1 MTKEQYAKMLREI
14 CEIHKAGGDT
24 RACIAKY
31 TERYKY
37 VYIYNDDIF
46 KVLLGNPANEA
57 VTVDFLNAV
66 LKLDGA
72 DCIDHVTFANPVSPE
87 AFAKTSTSDIVADDQ
102 HKDRIVLEVQ
112 HVNGKSYADRLVLY
126 AAKHVVAGRVKG
138 EDYCLRNLNLISL
151 QMFNGF
157 PRSGNYRHS
166 IRLKNQENEVFYE
179 KQTITLVEIPKFLK
193 GNFTKDNSRLALW
206 LRFFESLNDET
217 VGNAVIDPM
226 FRLLQERAKL
236 STFTNEFLVSEA
248 MKMGDHNYEL
258 YVEKARAREEGLSEG
273 RAEGRAE
280 GRVEGRA
287 EARREMAK
295 GLRDAGVSISLISKQ
310 SGLSENEILAL

>member
-1 MTKEQYAKMLREI
+1 MTKEQYAKMLRDI
-14 CEIHKAGGDT
+14 CEIHKTGGDT
-24 RACIAKY
+24 CACIAKY

-37 VYIYNDDIF
+37 VYVYNDDIF

-72 DCIDHVTFANPVSPE
+72 DCIEHVTFANPVSPE

-206 LRFFESLNDET
+206 LRFFESLNNET

-236 STFTNEFLVSEA
+236 STFTSEFLVSEA

-280 GRVEGRA
+280 
-287 EARREMAK
+287 ARREMAK

-310 SGLSENEILAL
+310 SGLSEKEILAL

>member
-1 MTKEQYAKMLREI
+1 MTKEQYAKMLRDI
-14 CEIHKAGGDT
+14 CEIRKTGGDT

-31 TERYKY
+31 TEHYKY
-37 VYIYNDDIF
+37 VYVYNDDIF

-217 VGNAVIDPM
+217 VGNAVVDPM

-273 RAEGRAE
+273 RAEGRAK
-280 GRVEGRA
+280 GRAEGRA

>member
-1 MTKEQYAKMLREI
+1 M
-14 CEIHKAGGDT
+14 
-24 RACIAKY
+24 
-31 TERYKY
+31 
-37 VYIYNDDIF
+37 
-46 KVLLGNPANEA
+46 
-57 VTVDFLNAV
+57 
-66 LKLDGA
+66 
-72 DCIDHVTFANPVSPE
+72 
-87 AFAKTSTSDIVADDQ
+87 
-102 HKDRIVLEVQ
+102 
-112 HVNGKSYADRLVLY
+112 
-126 AAKHVVAGRVKG
+126 
-138 EDYCLRNLNLISL
+138 
-151 QMFNGF
+151 
-157 PRSGNYRHS
+157 
-166 IRLKNQENEVFYE
+166 FYE

-217 VGNAVIDPM
+217 VGNAVVDPM

-273 RAEGRAE
+273 RAKGRA
-280 GRVEGRA
+280 EGRA

>member
-14 CEIHKAGGDT
+14 CEIHKTGGDT

-31 TERYKY
+31 TERYQY
-37 VYIYNDDIF
+37 VYVYNDDIF

-126 AAKHVVAGRVKG
+126 AAKHVVASPQHPSQKSGKRGV
-138 EDYCLRNLNLISL
+138 LRKADHHACRNSQVPKREFYQGQQSPCAVASL
-151 QMFNGF
+151 F
-157 PRSGNYRHS
+157 
-166 IRLKNQENEVFYE
+166 
-179 KQTITLVEIPKFLK
+179 
-193 GNFTKDNSRLALW
+193 
-206 LRFFESLNDET
+206 
-217 VGNAVIDPM
+217 
-226 FRLLQERAKL
+226 
-236 STFTNEFLVSEA
+236 
-248 MKMGDHNYEL
+248 
-258 YVEKARAREEGLSEG
+258 
-273 RAEGRAE
+273 
-280 GRVEGRA
+280 
-287 EARREMAK
+287 
-295 GLRDAGVSISLISKQ
+295 
-310 SGLSENEILAL
+310 

>member
-1 MTKEQYAKMLREI
+1 MTKEQYAKMLRDI
-14 CEIHKAGGDT
+14 CEIHKTGGDT

-31 TERYKY
+31 TEHYKY
-37 VYIYNDDIF
+37 VYVYNDDIF

-217 VGNAVIDPM
+217 VGNAVVDPM

-273 RAEGRAE
+273 RAEGRAK
-280 GRVEGRA
+280 GRAEGRA

>member
-1 MTKEQYAKMLREI
+1 M
-14 CEIHKAGGDT
+14 
-24 RACIAKY
+24 
-31 TERYKY
+31 
-37 VYIYNDDIF
+37 
-46 KVLLGNPANEA
+46 
-57 VTVDFLNAV
+57 
-66 LKLDGA
+66 
-72 DCIDHVTFANPVSPE
+72 
-87 AFAKTSTSDIVADDQ
+87 
-102 HKDRIVLEVQ
+102 
-112 HVNGKSYADRLVLY
+112 
-126 AAKHVVAGRVKG
+126 
-138 EDYCLRNLNLISL
+138 
-151 QMFNGF
+151 
-157 PRSGNYRHS
+157 
-166 IRLKNQENEVFYE
+166 FYE

-217 VGNAVIDPM
+217 VGNAVVDPM

-273 RAEGRAE
+273 RAE
-280 GRVEGRA
+280 
-287 EARREMAK
+287 ARREMAK

>member
-1 MTKEQYAKMLREI
+1 M
-14 CEIHKAGGDT
+14 
-24 RACIAKY
+24 
-31 TERYKY
+31 
-37 VYIYNDDIF
+37 
-46 KVLLGNPANEA
+46 
-57 VTVDFLNAV
+57 
-66 LKLDGA
+66 
-72 DCIDHVTFANPVSPE
+72 
-87 AFAKTSTSDIVADDQ
+87 
-102 HKDRIVLEVQ
+102 
-112 HVNGKSYADRLVLY
+112 
-126 AAKHVVAGRVKG
+126 
-138 EDYCLRNLNLISL
+138 
-151 QMFNGF
+151 
-157 PRSGNYRHS
+157 
-166 IRLKNQENEVFYE
+166 FYE

-217 VGNAVIDPM
+217 VGNAVVDPM

-258 YVEKARAREEGLSEG
+258 YVEKARAREEDLS
-273 RAEGRAE
+273 
-280 GRVEGRA
+280 EGRA

>member
-1 MTKEQYAKMLREI
+1 MTKEQYAKMLRDI
-14 CEIHKAGGDT
+14 CEIHKTGGDT

-31 TERYKY
+31 TEHYKY
-37 VYIYNDDIF
+37 VYVYNDDIF

-273 RAEGRAE
+273 RAEGRAK
-280 GRVEGRA
+280 GRAEGRA

>member
-1 MTKEQYAKMLREI
+1 
-14 CEIHKAGGDT
+14 
-24 RACIAKY
+24 
-31 TERYKY
+31 
-37 VYIYNDDIF
+37 
-46 KVLLGNPANEA
+46 
-57 VTVDFLNAV
+57 
-66 LKLDGA
+66 
-72 DCIDHVTFANPVSPE
+72 
-87 AFAKTSTSDIVADDQ
+87 
-102 HKDRIVLEVQ
+102 
-112 HVNGKSYADRLVLY
+112 
-126 AAKHVVAGRVKG
+126 
-138 EDYCLRNLNLISL
+138 
-151 QMFNGF
+151 MFNGF

-258 YVEKARAREEGLSEG
+258 YVEKARAREEGLPKDELKAVQKDVLKHGG
-273 RAEGRAE
+273 RWQRDFGM
-280 GRVEGRA
+280 
-287 EARREMAK
+287 RESAFRLFPNKAAYLKMK
-295 GLRDAGVSISLISKQ
+295 F
-310 SGLSENEILAL
+310 

>member
-1 MTKEQYAKMLREI
+1 MTKEQYAKMLRDI
-14 CEIHKAGGDT
+14 CEIHKTGGDT

-37 VYIYNDDIF
+37 VYVYNDDIF

-273 RAEGRAE
+273 RAE
-280 GRVEGRA
+280 
-287 EARREMAK
+287 ARREMAK

>member
-1 MTKEQYAKMLREI
+1 MTKEQYAKMLRDI

-37 VYIYNDDIF
+37 VYVYNDDIF

-206 LRFFESLNDET
+206 LRFFESLNNET

-258 YVEKARAREEGLSEG
+258 YHQSY
-273 RAEGRAE
+273 
-280 GRVEGRA
+280 
-287 EARREMAK
+287 RRIQ
-295 GLRDAGVSISLISKQ
+295 D
-310 SGLSENEILAL
+310 

>member
-1 MTKEQYAKMLREI
+1 M
-14 CEIHKAGGDT
+14 
-24 RACIAKY
+24 
-31 TERYKY
+31 
-37 VYIYNDDIF
+37 
-46 KVLLGNPANEA
+46 LLGNPANEA

-217 VGNAVIDPM
+217 VGNAVVDPM

-273 RAEGRAE
+273 RAEGRAK
-280 GRVEGRA
+280 GRAEGRA

>member
-1 MTKEQYAKMLREI
+1 MTKEQYAKMLRDI
-14 CEIHKAGGDT
+14 CEIHKTGGDT

-37 VYIYNDDIF
+37 VYVYNDDIF

-179 KQTITLVEIPKFLK
+179 KQTITLVKIPKFLK

-273 RAEGRAE
+273 RAEGRAK
-280 GRVEGRA
+280 GRAEGRA

>member
-1 MTKEQYAKMLREI
+1 MHSK
-14 CEIHKAGGDT
+14 
-24 RACIAKY
+24 
-31 TERYKY
+31 
-37 VYIYNDDIF
+37 
-46 KVLLGNPANEA
+46 P
-57 VTVDFLNAV
+57 
-66 LKLDGA
+66 
-72 DCIDHVTFANPVSPE
+72 PV
-87 AFAKTSTSDIVADDQ
+87 
-102 HKDRIVLEVQ
+102 
-112 HVNGKSYADRLVLY
+112 
-126 AAKHVVAGRVKG
+126 
-138 EDYCLRNLNLISL
+138 
-151 QMFNGF
+151 MF
-157 PRSGNYRHS
+157 SW
-166 IRLKNQENEVFYE
+166 IIKNQENEVFYE
-179 KQTITLVEIPKFLK
+179 KQTITLVEIPMFLK

-280 GRVEGRA
+280 
-287 EARREMAK
+287 ARREMAK

>member
-1 MTKEQYAKMLREI
+1 MTKEQYAKMLRDI

-37 VYIYNDDIF
+37 VYVYNDDIF

-280 GRVEGRA
+280 
-287 EARREMAK
+287 ARREMAK

>member
-1 MTKEQYAKMLREI
+1 MTREQYAKMLRDI
-14 CEIHKAGGDT
+14 CEIHKTGGDT

-31 TERYKY
+31 TERYQY
-37 VYIYNDDIF
+37 VYVYNDDIF

-280 GRVEGRA
+280 
-287 EARREMAK
+287 ARREMAK

>member
-1 MTKEQYAKMLREI
+1 MTKEQYAKMLRDI
-14 CEIHKAGGDT
+14 CEIHKTGGDT
-24 RACIAKY
+24 CACIAKY

-37 VYIYNDDIF
+37 VYVYNDDIF

-217 VGNAVIDPM
+217 VGNAVVDPM

-273 RAEGRAE
+273 RAKGRA
-280 GRVEGRA
+280 EGRA

>member
-1 MTKEQYAKMLREI
+1 MTKEQYAKMLRDI
-14 CEIHKAGGDT
+14 CETHKTGGDT
-24 RACIAKY
+24 SACIAKY
-31 TERYKY
+31 NERYKY

-72 DCIDHVTFANPVSPE
+72 DCIEHITFANPVSPE

-112 HVNGKSYADRLVLY
+112 HVNGKGYADRLVLY
-126 AAKHVVAGRVKG
+126 AAKHIVASRVKG
-138 EDYCLRNLNLISL
+138 EDYCLRSLNLISL
-151 QMFNGF
+151 QMFNGV

-193 GNFTKDNSRLALW
+193 GNFNKDNSRLALW
-206 LRFFESLNDET
+206 LRFFESINNET
-217 VGNAVIDPM
+217 VEDAVLDPM
-226 FRLLQERAKL
+226 FRHLQENAKL
-236 STFTNEFLVSEA
+236 STFTREFLVSEA

-273 RAEGRAE
+273 RAEGRVKGLA
-280 GRVEGRA
+280 EGRA
-287 EARREMAK
+287 EARKEMAK

>member
-1 MTKEQYAKMLREI
+1 M
-14 CEIHKAGGDT
+14 
-24 RACIAKY
+24 
-31 TERYKY
+31 
-37 VYIYNDDIF
+37 
-46 KVLLGNPANEA
+46 
-57 VTVDFLNAV
+57 
-66 LKLDGA
+66 
-72 DCIDHVTFANPVSPE
+72 
-87 AFAKTSTSDIVADDQ
+87 
-102 HKDRIVLEVQ
+102 
-112 HVNGKSYADRLVLY
+112 
-126 AAKHVVAGRVKG
+126 
-138 EDYCLRNLNLISL
+138 
-151 QMFNGF
+151 
-157 PRSGNYRHS
+157 
-166 IRLKNQENEVFYE
+166 FYE

-273 RAEGRAE
+273 RAE
-280 GRVEGRA
+280 
-287 EARREMAK
+287 ARREMAK

>member
-1 MTKEQYAKMLREI
+1 MTKEQYAKMLRDI
-14 CEIHKAGGDT
+14 CEIHKTGGDT

-31 TERYKY
+31 TEHYKY
-37 VYIYNDDIF
+37 VYVYNDDIF

-102 HKDRIVLEVQ
+102 HKDPIVLEVQ

-273 RAEGRAE
+273 RAEGRAK
-280 GRVEGRA
+280 GRAEGRA

>member
-1 MTKEQYAKMLREI
+1 M
-14 CEIHKAGGDT
+14 
-24 RACIAKY
+24 
-31 TERYKY
+31 
-37 VYIYNDDIF
+37 
-46 KVLLGNPANEA
+46 
-57 VTVDFLNAV
+57 
-66 LKLDGA
+66 
-72 DCIDHVTFANPVSPE
+72 
-87 AFAKTSTSDIVADDQ
+87 
-102 HKDRIVLEVQ
+102 
-112 HVNGKSYADRLVLY
+112 
-126 AAKHVVAGRVKG
+126 
-138 EDYCLRNLNLISL
+138 
-151 QMFNGF
+151 
-157 PRSGNYRHS
+157 
-166 IRLKNQENEVFYE
+166 FYE

-217 VGNAVIDPM
+217 VGNAVVDPM

-273 RAEGRAE
+273 RAKGRAE
-280 GRVEGRA
+280 GRD